1 MRSTITKLLPVVNDN
16 TFQRTCNLLNTNT
29 STYTILKCLPFTSP
43 LLDDPGK
50 VFGSGSSKRTAR
62 SVEFQQPIYS
72 EKEKNIRRAALESV
86 SYGNL
91 CETLK

>member
-1 MRSTITKLLPVVNDN
+1 MVNDN

-43 LLDDPGK
+43 LLDDPGR

-72 EKEKNIRRAALESV
+72 EKEKNTYEELAWKVLIIVTYVKL
-86 SYGNL
+86 
-91 CETLK
+91 

>member
-1 MRSTITKLLPVVNDN
+1 MVNDN

-50 VFGSGSSKRTAR
+50 VFGNGSSKRTAR

-72 EKEKNIRRAALESV
+72 EKEKKTYEELTWKVLIIVTYVKL
-86 SYGNL
+86 
-91 CETLK
+91 

>member
-1 MRSTITKLLPVVNDN
+1 MVNDN

-43 LLDDPGK
+43 LLDDPGR

-72 EKEKNIRRAALESV
+72 EKEKKTYEELTWKVLIIVTYVKL
-86 SYGNL
+86 
-91 CETLK
+91 

>member
-1 MRSTITKLLPVVNDN
+1 MVNDN

-43 LLDDPGK
+43 LLDDPGR

-62 SVEFQQPIYS
+62 SVEFQKPIYS
-72 EKEKNIRRAALESV
+72 EKEKKHTKSWP
-86 SYGNL
+86 GK
-91 CETLK
+91 C